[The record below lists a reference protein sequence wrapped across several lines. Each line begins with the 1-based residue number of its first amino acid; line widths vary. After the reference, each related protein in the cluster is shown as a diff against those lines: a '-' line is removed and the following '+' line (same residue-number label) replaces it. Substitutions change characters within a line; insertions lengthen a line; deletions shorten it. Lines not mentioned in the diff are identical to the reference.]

1 MPSVKMDDLL
11 MLERQSERLGML
23 WRSQGQEF
31 LDELDGSVASKR
43 RLDPDVRKRLLD
55 LCEPTKARTLMRR
68 FAAKSGV
75 ELERGGFVDCE
86 FDTCNL
92 ANLHAADAAL
102 RRVRVSGSRMTGF
115 QWINGVLRD
124 VALHDCRLD
133 LSTFRFC
140 TLTDVVFSGCNLT
153 RADFTNADLRRTRFV
168 DCVLAGVQ
176 LSHANLAGTR
186 FTRCELVDVGGV
198 TSMRGA
204 VVEGHNLIA
213 LAHTLAAALGIVID
227 PDD

>member
-1 MPSVKMDDLL
+1 VGAVVTRQLAVLPDHDLA
-11 MLERQSERLGML
+11 
-23 WRSQGQEF
+23 
-31 LDELDGSVASKR
+31 DELTLDGLEYAG
-43 RLDPDVRKRLLD
+43 LD
-55 LCEPTKARTLMRR
+55 LAGRIGRSVEFDGCR
-68 FAAKSGV
+68 FSGTDLSGV

-140 TLTDVVFSGCNLT
+140 TLTDVVFSGCILT
-153 RADFTNADLRRTRFV
+153 RAYFTNADLRRTRFV
-168 DCVLAGVQ
+168 DFSLAGVQ